1 MLQQNTPSETKQQIR
16 PECMRKDILRSM
28 SEQNRT
34 IGFLLRSLT
43 RRICFIIPLSL
54 ACLCINNV
62 LAQENAMLQQSTPTE
77 TKQQIVGK
85 WDYVDCRIKNT
96 AVKGILSFTED
107 WVSFEGRVRQD
118 YPSEASKV
126 SAPYSIIDNRLI
138 IDTDKI
144 EVDYPR
150 DKARLYRFIPMDE
163 YFVLHNGQ
171 LYFFKSPDD
180 IPEKK
185 LESGELD
192 APWIYHLK
200 KLNDRP

>member
-1 MLQQNTPSETKQQIR
+1 MTQVWLV
-16 PECMRKDILRSM
+16 CMRKGILRSM
-28 SEQNRT
+28 SKQNRT
-34 IGFLLRSLT
+34 IGFLIRALI
-43 RRICFIIPLSL
+43 RRICFMILLSP
-54 ACLCINNV
+54 ACFCINNA
-62 LAQENAMLQQSTPTE
+62 LAQENAMLQQSTPTD
-77 TKQQIVGK
+77 TKQQIIGK

-107 WVSFEGRVRQD
+107 LVSFEGRVRQD
-118 YPSEASKV
+118 YPSEARKV
-126 SAPYSIIDNRLI
+126 LAPYSIVDNRLI

-150 DKARLYRFIPMDE
+150 DKARLYKFIPMDE
-163 YFVLHNGQ
+163 YFVLRNGQ

-185 LESGELD
+185 SGSVELE

-200 KLNDRP
+200 KLNGTP

>member
-1 MLQQNTPSETKQQIR
+1 M
-16 PECMRKDILRSM
+16 ILLSPA
-28 SEQNRT
+28 
-34 IGFLLRSLT
+34 
-43 RRICFIIPLSL
+43 CF
-54 ACLCINNV
+54 CINNA

-77 TKQQIVGK
+77 TKQQIIGK

-107 WVSFEGRVRQD
+107 LVSFEGRVRQD

-126 SAPYSIIDNRLI
+126 SAPYSIVANHLI

-163 YFVLHNGQ
+163 YFVLRNGQ
-171 LYFFKSPDD
+171 LYFFKSPDQ

-185 LESGELD
+185 SEPGEFD

-200 KLNDRP
+200 KLNDTP

>member
-1 MLQQNTPSETKQQIR
+1 MTQVWLV
-16 PECMRKDILRSM
+16 CMRKDILRSM
-28 SEQNRT
+28 SELNRT
-34 IGFLLRSLT
+34 IGFLLRTLI
-43 RRICFIIPLSL
+43 RRICFMILLSP
-54 ACLCINNV
+54 ACFCINNA
-62 LAQENAMLQQSTPTE
+62 LAQERAMLLQSTPTE
-77 TKQQIVGK
+77 TKHQIIGK

-96 AVKGILSFTED
+96 AVKGMLSFTED
-107 WVSFEGRVRQD
+107 LVSFEGRVRQD

-126 SAPYSIIDNRLI
+126 SAPYSIADNRLI

-163 YFVLHNGQ
+163 YFVLRNGQ

-185 LESGELD
+185 SESGELD

-200 KLNDRP
+200 KLNDTP